1 MSGVS
6 YIPVPPERVNEA
18 KEIFREMPR
27 DAARL
32 AALTFTLYPK
42 RIRASDGELGILWGY
57 TP

>member
-6 YIPVPPERVNEA
+6 CIVVPPERASEA
-18 KEIFREMPR
+18 REIFREMPR

-32 AALTFTLYPK
+32 AALTFTLYPR